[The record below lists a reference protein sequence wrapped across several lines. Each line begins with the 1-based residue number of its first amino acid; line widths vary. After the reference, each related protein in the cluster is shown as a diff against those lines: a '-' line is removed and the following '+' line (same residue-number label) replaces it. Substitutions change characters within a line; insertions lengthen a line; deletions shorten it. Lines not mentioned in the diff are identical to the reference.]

1 MSKQQTGKIWA
12 VCMAPGSRM
21 TPVHVSRSIVG
32 TPAWKIHKMKEVAD
46 PTADPMPLRSAG
58 PTKAEAAT
66 IARLEKER
74 DELLAKLAA
83 ANAANAAPEPPKE
96 PKEKKPATQ
105 PQTA

>member
-12 VCMAPGSRM
+12 VSMAPGSRM

-32 TPAWKIHKMKEVAD
+32 TDAWKIHKMKEIAD

-83 ANAANAAPEPPKE
+83 ANAAAETRKGAKE
-96 PKEKKPATQ
+96 IKPATQ

>member
-1 MSKQQTGKIWA
+1 
-12 VCMAPGSRM
+12 MAPGSRM

-32 TPAWKIHKMKEVAD
+32 TDAWKIHKMKEIAD
-46 PTADPMPLRSAG
+46 PTADPTPLRSAG

-83 ANAANAAPEPPKE
+83 ANAAAETPKE

>member
-12 VCMAPGSRM
+12 VSMAPGSRM

-32 TPAWKIHKMKEVAD
+32 TAAWKIHKMKEIAD
-46 PTADPMPLRSAG
+46 PTADPMPKRAEG

-74 DELLAKLAA
+74 DELLAKLKA
-83 ANAANAAPEPPKE
+83 ANAAAEPQNE
-96 PKEKKPATQ
+96 PREKKPATQ

>member
-12 VCMAPGSRM
+12 VSMAPGSRM

-32 TPAWKIHKMKEVAD
+32 TAAWKIHKMKEIAD
-46 PTADPMPLRSAG
+46 PTADPMPKRAEG
-58 PTKAEAAT
+58 PTKAEAVT

-74 DELLAKLAA
+74 DDLLAKLAA
-83 ANAANAAPEPPKE
+83 ANAAAETRKGAKE
-96 PKEKKPATQ
+96 IKPATQ

>member
-12 VCMAPGSRM
+12 VSMAPGSRM

-32 TPAWKIHKMKEVAD
+32 TAAWKIHKMKEIAD

-74 DELLAKLAA
+74 DDLLAKLAA
-83 ANAANAAPEPPKE
+83 ANAAAETRKGAKE
-96 PKEKKPATQ
+96 IKPATQ
-105 PQTA
+105 PQAA

>member
-12 VCMAPGSRM
+12 VSMAPGARM

-32 TPAWKIHKMKEVAD
+32 TAAWKIHKMKEVAD

>member
-12 VCMAPGSRM
+12 VSMAPGSRM

-32 TPAWKIHKMKEVAD
+32 TDAWKIHKMKEIAD
-46 PTADPMPLRSAG
+46 PTADPTPLRSAG

-83 ANAANAAPEPPKE
+83 ANAAAEPQKE

>member
-12 VCMAPGSRM
+12 VSMAPGSRM

-32 TPAWKIHKMKEVAD
+32 TAAWKIHKMKEIAD
-46 PTADPMPLRSAG
+46 PTADPMPKRAEG
-58 PTKAEAAT
+58 PTKAEAVT

-74 DELLAKLAA
+74 DDLLAKLAA
-83 ANAANAAPEPPKE
+83 ANAAAETWKAAKE
-96 PKEKKPATQ
+96 KEKKPATQ

>member
-12 VCMAPGSRM
+12 VSMAPGSRM

-32 TPAWKIHKMKEVAD
+32 TDAWKIHKMKEIAD
-46 PTADPMPLRSAG
+46 PTADPTPLRSAG

-83 ANAANAAPEPPKE
+83 ANAAAETPKE
-96 PKEKKPATQ
+96 TKEKKPATQ

>member
-12 VCMAPGSRM
+12 VSMAPGSRM

-32 TPAWKIHKMKEVAD
+32 TDAWKIHKMKEIAD
-46 PTADPMPLRSAG
+46 PTAGPMPLRSAG

-83 ANAANAAPEPPKE
+83 ANAAAETPKE
-96 PKEKKPATQ
+96 TKEKKPATQ